1 MVLITYTTC
10 FDRFNLFF
18 RDPTQKL
25 LYISTSLWPKLVL
38 KSSAIAS
45 SSIVMAQVVVLMAG
59 LLLIAESQASDLADR
74 SKPQG
79 FLSKYVP
86 SGTDNSQASEVAD
99 RSTPRGFLSKY
110 VPSGSDASQSSM
122 SDYDS
127 FITPNFIVLI
137 SLLTMLV
144 IRLRR
149 GLQPATTFASSG
161 GLGLDMPTVTASN
174 DEVEDCDRN

>member
-1 MVLITYTTC
+1 
-10 FDRFNLFF
+10 
-18 RDPTQKL
+18 
-25 LYISTSLWPKLVL
+25 
-38 KSSAIAS
+38 
-45 SSIVMAQVVVLMAG
+45 MAQVVVLMAG

-86 SGTDNSQASEVAD
+86 SGTDASQASEVAD

-127 FITPNFIVLI
+127 FITPNFIVFASVLI

>member
-1 MVLITYTTC
+1 
-10 FDRFNLFF
+10 
-18 RDPTQKL
+18 
-25 LYISTSLWPKLVL
+25 
-38 KSSAIAS
+38 
-45 SSIVMAQVVVLMAG
+45 MAQFVVLMAG

-86 SGTDNSQASEVAD
+86 SGKASEVAD

-127 FITPNFIVLI
+127 FITPNFIVFASVFI

>member
-86 SGTDNSQASEVAD
+86 SGTDASQASEVAD

>member
-1 MVLITYTTC
+1 
-10 FDRFNLFF
+10 
-18 RDPTQKL
+18 
-25 LYISTSLWPKLVL
+25 
-38 KSSAIAS
+38 
-45 SSIVMAQVVVLMAG
+45 MAQVLVLMAA
-59 LLLIAESQASDLADR
+59 LLLIAESQASD
-74 SKPQG
+74 
-79 FLSKYVP
+79 
-86 SGTDNSQASEVAD
+86 VAD
-99 RSTPRGFLSKY
+99 RSTHQGFLSKY

-127 FITPNFIVLI
+127 FITPNFIVFASVFIGLI

>member
-74 SKPQG
+74 STHQG
-79 FLSKYVP
+79 FLSK
-86 SGTDNSQASEVAD
+86 
-99 RSTPRGFLSKY
+99 
-110 VPSGSDASQSSM
+110 
-122 SDYDS
+122 SDYDK
-127 FITPNFIVLI
+127 FIAPNLNRMKHGNELGTSPFTVVDDKPI
-137 SLLTMLV
+137 
-144 IRLRR
+144 
-149 GLQPATTFASSG
+149 LQSSAQVQNSS
-161 GLGLDMPTVTASN
+161 DPI
-174 DEVEDCDRN
+174 